1 MLPLSAVAA
10 CDAPPGWWCNGTR
23 HERVAVA
30 RSFHHPPPASADR
43 VSPLQK
49 RRALSTSPKTP
60 SAPLPL
66 PPSSPPASPNT
77 SRTLTPSSPPGLA
90 PSLPRELSLHI
101 EDVPSLTGTG
111 PGSEHFSSFVTGAG
125 MTTALFITLGIAFML
140 NVYRRRR
147 QLQQRHEQARRR
159 RAQALELYDASFRER
174 TTGSDG
180 NPILTSPE
188 VQDELSLLRAR
199 AAAIDALPTRTVARS
214 EVADAAAEPLE
225 CSICLGDLAVGEK
238 LSQLPCGHEFHGACA
253 VAQPW
258 PQPFTRTLTRN
269 LTRTRTRTLARARA
283 RTLALTLTLTVAP
296 PLTLTRPLHPQV
308 AVGSA
313 RADLSALQGL
323 STPARPERGRRA
335 RWPAAPGDDEQL
347 AAAPG
352 ARPARRQHGP
362 HRRAPTRAQPA
373 LRPPQRAHRCRR
385 IPLAHRR
392 RGHVVAWSRRPRR
405 PRCDRADRS
414 RRGRCGRRSRGHERS
429 VTGSCNFIYRR
440 GAGLGGGHGAPEPRR
455 HI

>member
-283 RTLALTLTLTVAP
+283 RTLALTPTLTVAP
-296 PLTLTRPLHPQV
+296 PLSPHPDQAPASASGCGERSSRPV
-308 AVGSA
+308 RSA
-313 RADLSALQGL
+313 RPQHSGPSRAGPTGQMAS
-323 STPARPERGRRA
+323 ST
-335 RWPAAPGDDEQL
+335 W
-347 AAAPG
+347 
-352 ARPARRQHGP
+352 
-362 HRRAPTRAQPA
+362 
-373 LRPPQRAHRCRR
+373 
-385 IPLAHRR
+385 
-392 RGHVVAWSRRPRR
+392 
-405 PRCDRADRS
+405 
-414 RRGRCGRRSRGHERS
+414 
-429 VTGSCNFIYRR
+429 
-440 GAGLGGGHGAPEPRR
+440 
-455 HI
+455 